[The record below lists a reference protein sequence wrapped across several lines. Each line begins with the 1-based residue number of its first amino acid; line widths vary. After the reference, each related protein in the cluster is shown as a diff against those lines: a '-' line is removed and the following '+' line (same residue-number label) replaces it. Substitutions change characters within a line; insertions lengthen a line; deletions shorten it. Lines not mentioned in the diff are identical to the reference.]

1 MGHRNWAT
9 ALISFSIKLP
19 ITVVVVLFA
28 VSNWKPVSME
38 LWPLP
43 GMVDAPLSLIFL
55 LAVAAG
61 FILGAVIAW
70 TGEIGHKMRA
80 NRAEKRAEDLERELA
95 VMRIREEE
103 IRAQIPNTS
112 KRPALVDKRAS

>member
-9 ALISFSIKLP
+9 ALISFCIKLP

-43 GMVDAPLSLIFL
+43 GALDAPLSLIFL

-61 FILGAVIAW
+61 FVLGAVIAW

-103 IRAQIPNTS
+103 IRAQIPNAP